1 MNPAALESLR
11 SAVQRHADIADAR
24 HAGDL
29 SLCSY
34 LLQMREFCRWALGH
48 APGAPVDRAAVGRWI
63 AAREAHWDTLEHADF
78 GPLPLD
84 DGQTADPFD
93 AAAVNRRL
101 LPQGLLYGAG
111 LVARDRPVFFLARL
125 HSRSDDDGLEVMQAG
140 TELARGLLAPP
151 AALAGPQGPV
161 LVRREVFERL
171 VFVRLEAWQMRPAPG
186 SALDAAVRHH
196 GLDRDAA
203 AGMPAWRDTHVDL
216 ALLHE
221 QAEWQLSRRWGADW
235 TALRRALPGARDEAR
250 ARALRDLC
258 ADLSTTLPRLLDT
271 GQDGALHTWFAGFE
285 GLRLALFPGLP
296 RAYLARRTDGHDRAL
311 RSAVAR
317 GAAHFESLA
326 HDLLTRWRESG
337 PPALAGI
344 TACLAGPGAVCSD

>member
-1 MNPAALESLR
+1 MEPAALESLR

-34 LLQMREFCRWALGH
+34 LLQMREFCRWDLGH
-48 APGAPVDRAAVGRWI
+48 VPGAPVDRATVGRWI
-63 AAREAHWDTLEHADF
+63 ASREAHWDTLEQADF
-78 GPLPLD
+78 GPLTLD
-84 DGQTADPFD
+84 DGSTADPFD

-101 LPQGLLYGAG
+101 LPQGLVYGAG

-125 HSRSDDDGLEVMQAG
+125 HSRTDDDGLEVLQAG
-140 TELARGLLAPP
+140 HELARGLLAPP
-151 AALAGPQGPV
+151 AALAGPLGPA

-171 VFVRLEAWQMRPAPG
+171 VWERLEAWHMRPAPG

-203 AGMPAWRDTHVDL
+203 AGMASWRDTHVDL

-221 QAEWQLSRRWGADW
+221 RAEWQLSRRWGSDW
-235 TALRRALPGARDEAR
+235 TALRQALPRAREEAL

-258 ADLSTTLPRLLDT
+258 ADLSLTLPQLLDT
-271 GQDGALHTWFAGFE
+271 GQEGALHTWFAGFE

-296 RAYLARRTDGHDRAL
+296 RAYLARRADGHDRAL
-311 RSAVAR
+311 RVAVAR
-317 GAAHFESLA
+317 GAAHFEA
-326 HDLLTRWRESG
+326 VAQGLLKPWREAG
-337 PPALAGI
+337 PQALAGI
-344 TACLAGPGAVCSD
+344 TACLSGPGAVCSA